1 MFVCIFLPCTH
12 KLYSSCTRV
21 QPLACLAGASFS
33 LYFIQET
40 FTQTYSKWCISG
52 GPHRWALPPHLY
64 RVCLFPPGN
73 DFQSSFAVNHWLRGY
88 FLSFS
93 CHFQL
98 LVVKCLCWQCMVVPA
113 EWKKKALGNSTI
125 FAQLS
130 PNQTDN
136 SACFKEAMVLQ
147 STASKNQTEL
157 KLSVHKAGKC
167 RSIAGFFLVTA
178 GYGVQ
183 VSLPYGWKTM
193 VGFRMDR
200 KVFFSVYVPPLRSHC
215 IPVNAEGTMLR
226 HIGHEVTSLTK

>member
-1 MFVCIFLPCTH
+1 MLWCNLTHCRNNQALLQYGSVRRCLCVFFSSCTH

-21 QPLACLAGASFS
+21 RPPDCLAGASFS

-98 LVVKCLCWQCMVVPA
+98 LVVKCLCWQCMVAPA
-113 EWKKKALGNSTI
+113 EWKKGFRKLYHLCPALPK
-125 FAQLS
+125 
-130 PNQTDN
+130 PNRQF
-136 SACFKEAMVLQ
+136 SMLQ
-147 STASKNQTEL
+147 RSHGFTEHRIQ
-157 KLSVHKAGKC
+157 KPNRTEIV
-167 RSIAGFFLVTA
+167 RS
-178 GYGVQ
+178 Q
-183 VSLPYGWKTM
+183 GWK
-193 VGFRMDR
+193 VS
-200 KVFFSVYVPPLRSHC
+200 KHC
-215 IPVNAEGTMLR
+215 RIFLGDCRLWSS
-226 HIGHEVTSLTK
+226 G